1 MSDLHV
7 GEGLFR
13 PELLSAA
20 VEEANELAPD
30 LVVVAGD
37 LTMEG
42 YRGEFEQCRR
52 FLDGLACAHVVV
64 AMGNHDARNVGYRH
78 FEDFFG
84 SRDSVTTVELA
95 DGRARVVTIDSTKP
109 DVDEGEVGREHYGW
123 LDASLRGWTQGPR
136 IVVIHHHI
144 LAVPGT
150 GRDVNNLRDAGDF
163 MAILRELEV
172 DLVLSGHRH
181 VPYVWSI
188 SGVRV
193 VHSGT
198 VSTLRVRGTMPP
210 SYNVI
215 EIDADEIRIV
225 MRQPGQGAQGEEPL
239 AHFAR
244 RPVTTS
250 EFHPPLERFVRYAA
264 VPAPPSDAAST
275 PAPSLEAPGPGE
287 RPGRRS
293 SPCSRAAR
301 WRAGASRPRSSRA
314 ARPGRSTSRPTTGP
328 HAATASPSGLNPALP
343 PSTPTCIPSD
353 QGPCVRGDGFEH
365 VRPRRERSRAHQAQA
380 GLIEQLREL
389 CLGALA
395 PTRVREHDQIEQGG
409 RQHGA
414 ARCHALRQEQ
424 LDDRQP
430 RGLTHRG
437 AATLQDGDAS
447 LVVPVV
453 QDALEHVDVATR
465 RDRREEV
472 ALHELAAIGDALL
485 REISLGE
492 LEHPRPLDQHATR
505 SRTVTQHL
513 RQDGSRPTSD
523 IDERP
528 GVTQDIGLRELDGHG
543 QGSRQH
549 ACRRARLHLRVRGVV
564 LEQGSAEDGVERRL
578 ARADGMQ
585 QLAERAVH
593 LLAEVDDHVA
603 HAARRVGAQRR
614 GRLVGREAAVL
625 ELGETPPATSARRRD
640 GGPARARPP
649 PPRRPPPTAALS
661 SARRRRPASRRRTAP
676 ARAGSPGR
684 SAAPSSSARSTSVG
698 AQNVR
703 RPAHDGV
710 RSRAR
715 RSSLEKIAVTCFST
729 ARSLRRAPRPSRRST
744 ALRHQGQH
752 LALTRLSTS
761 SGSSRRRGR
770 AAAPHLG
777 RGPSRRL
784 PRAARRR

>member
-52 FLDGLACAHVVV
+52 FLDELACPNVVV

-123 LDASLRGWTQGPR
+123 LDASLRGWTHGPR

-215 EIDADEIRIV
+215 EIDADEVRIV

-264 VPAPPSDAAST
+264 VPAPPPDAAST
-275 PAPSLEAPGPGE
+275 PAPSLEAP
-287 RPGRRS
+287 
-293 SPCSRAAR
+293 
-301 WRAGASRPRSSRA
+301 
-314 ARPGRSTSRPTTGP
+314 
-328 HAATASPSGLNPALP
+328 
-343 PSTPTCIPSD
+343 
-353 QGPCVRGDGFEH
+353 
-365 VRPRRERSRAHQAQA
+365 
-380 GLIEQLREL
+380 
-389 CLGALA
+389 
-395 PTRVREHDQIEQGG
+395 
-409 RQHGA
+409 
-414 ARCHALRQEQ
+414 
-424 LDDRQP
+424 
-430 RGLTHRG
+430 
-437 AATLQDGDAS
+437 
-447 LVVPVV
+447 
-453 QDALEHVDVATR
+453 
-465 RDRREEV
+465 
-472 ALHELAAIGDALL
+472 
-485 REISLGE
+485 
-492 LEHPRPLDQHATR
+492 
-505 SRTVTQHL
+505 
-513 RQDGSRPTSD
+513 
-523 IDERP
+523 
-528 GVTQDIGLRELDGHG
+528 
-543 QGSRQH
+543 
-549 ACRRARLHLRVRGVV
+549 
-564 LEQGSAEDGVERRL
+564 
-578 ARADGMQ
+578 
-585 QLAERAVH
+585 
-593 LLAEVDDHVA
+593 
-603 HAARRVGAQRR
+603 
-614 GRLVGREAAVL
+614 
-625 ELGETPPATSARRRD
+625 
-640 GGPARARPP
+640 
-649 PPRRPPPTAALS
+649 
-661 SARRRRPASRRRTAP
+661 AP
-676 ARAGSPGR
+676 ARETGPTIVALLEGGPMAGRRLEAEVVEGR
-684 SAAPSSSARSTSVG
+684 PPRTIDVEADDGSTCRYCLAEW
-698 AQNVR
+698 AQ
-703 RPAHDGV
+703 
-710 RSRAR
+710 S
-715 RSSLEKIAVTCFST
+715 
-729 ARSLRRAPRPSRRST
+729 
-744 ALRHQGQH
+744 
-752 LALTRLSTS
+752 
-761 SGSSRRRGR
+761 
-770 AAAPHLG
+770 
-777 RGPSRRL
+777 GPSAVYTYL
-784 PRAARRR
+784 YPV